1 VTSINNLKQDH
12 KNARKRTEQSAE
24 LIKES
29 LQRYGAARS
38 IVIDEDNRIL
48 AGNGTVIGAKAAG
61 IQNVRVI
68 ETDGDEIIAIRRT
81 GLSEDEKVGLAL
93 ADNRTS
99 DLSEWDQEMLRRLS
113 DEHDLSPW
121 FAEEDLAELIPS
133 EDLEEIDE
141 AQAKQDDASKLSDR
155 FGIAP
160 FTVLNARE
168 GWWQERKRQWL
179 ALGIQSEV
187 GRKGNLLG
195 MSETILQPDEQLREV
210 KQALTDGGGAGNG
223 SIHTKIP
230 GYYQKKNAGMSDE
243 QIVADFLESG
253 SQVGAGTSIFDPVL
267 AELSYRW
274 FSPENGIILDPFAGG
289 SVRGIVAAKT
299 NRQYIGCD
307 LRQEQIDANR
317 DQAASITPDNPPVWH
332 CTDSRNIDRVCKG
345 VQADMI
351 FSCPPYADLEVYSD
365 DPKDLSTLPYN
376 DFVESYRQI
385 IAKACTLLKP
395 DSFACFVVGDVRD
408 KKGNYYNFVGDTI
421 QAFIDA
427 GLTYYNEAILVTPVG
442 TLPLRA
448 GRTFAATRKLGKT
461 HQNVLVFLKG
471 DARKAVARCGECDFG
486 DIDPADEFGDV
497 MDPEDNNADS

>member
-1 VTSINNLKQDH
+1 MTSINSLKADH
-12 KNARKRTEQSAE
+12 KNARKRTDRSAE

-29 LQRYGAARS
+29 LERYGAARS
-38 IVIDEDNRIL
+38 IVVDEENRIL
-48 AGNGTVIGAKAAG
+48 AGNGTVEGAKAAG
-61 IQNVRVI
+61 IKNVRI
-68 ETDGDEIIAIRRT
+68 IDTEGDEIIAIRRT

-99 DLSEWDQEMLRRLS
+99 DLSEWDQEMLHRLS
-113 DEHDLSPW
+113 EDHDLSPW
-121 FAEEDLAELIPS
+121 FDEGDLAELIPS
-133 EDLEEIDE
+133 EDLEELNE
-141 AQAKQDDASKLSDR
+141 AQNKQEDASKLSDR

-160 FTVLNARE
+160 FTILNARE
-168 GWWQERKRQWL
+168 GWWQERKRQWI

-187 GRKGNLLG
+187 GRKENLLG
-195 MSETILQPDEQLREV
+195 MSE
-210 KQALTDGGGAGNG
+210 
-223 SIHTKIP
+223 
-230 GYYQKKNAGMSDE
+230 MM
-243 QIVADFLESG
+243 LEASG
-253 SQVGAGTSIFDPVL
+253 SDSGTSIFDPVL

-317 DQAASITPDNPPVWH
+317 EQAATNTPDNQPIWH

-365 DPKDLSTLPYN
+365 DPKDLSTLPYD
-376 DFVESYRQI
+376 DFVASYREI
-385 IAKACTLLKP
+385 IAKACSLLKP

-427 GLTYYNEAILVTPVG
+427 GLSYYNEAILVTPVG

-486 DIDPADEFGDV
+486 EIDAADEFGDV
-497 MDPEDNNADS
+497 MDHEADNADS

>member
-1 VTSINNLKQDH
+1 MTSINNLKADH
-12 KNARKRTEQSAE
+12 KNARKRTDRSAD

-29 LQRYGAARS
+29 LERYGAARS

-48 AGNGTVIGAKAAG
+48 AGNGTVEGAKAAG
-61 IQNVRVI
+61 IKNLRI
-68 ETDGDEIIAIRRT
+68 IDSEGDEIIAIRRT

-93 ADNRTS
+93 ADNRTA
-99 DLSEWDQEMLRRLS
+99 DLSEWDQEMLHRLS
-113 DEHDLSPW
+113 EDHDLAPW
-121 FAEEDLAELIPS
+121 FDEDDLADLIPS
-133 EDLEEIDE
+133 EDLEELSE
-141 AQAKQDDASKLSDR
+141 AQNKQEDASKLSDR

-160 FTVLNARE
+160 FTILNARE
-168 GWWQERKRQWL
+168 GWWQERKRQWIS
-179 ALGIQSEV
+179 LGIQSEV
-187 GRKGNLLG
+187 GRKENLLG
-195 MSETILQPDEQLREV
+195 MSEMMLE
-210 KQALTDGGGAGNG
+210 ASGAD
-223 SIHTKIP
+223 S
-230 GYYQKKNAGMSDE
+230 
-243 QIVADFLESG
+243 
-253 SQVGAGTSIFDPVL
+253 GTSIFDPVL
-267 AELSYRW
+267 AELAYRW

-289 SVRGIVAAKT
+289 SVRGIVATKS

-307 LRQEQIDANR
+307 LRQEQIEANR
-317 DQAASITPDNPPVWH
+317 DQAATITPDNQSIWH

-365 DPKDLSTLPYN
+365 DPNDLSTLPYN
-376 DFVESYRQI
+376 DFVASYREI
-385 IAKACTLLKP
+385 IAKACSLLKP

-421 QAFIDA
+421 QAFINA
-427 GLTYYNEAILVTPVG
+427 GLSYYNEAILVTPVG

-486 DIDPADEFGDV
+486 EIDAADEFGDV
-497 MDPEDNNADS
+497 MDPEADNADS

>member
-1 VTSINNLKQDH
+1 MTSINTLKADH
-12 KNARKRTEQSAE
+12 KNARKRTDRSAE

-38 IVIDEDNRIL
+38 IVIDEENRIL
-48 AGNGTVIGAKAAG
+48 AGNGTVEGAKAAG
-61 IQNVRVI
+61 IKNVRII
-68 ETDGDEIIAIRRT
+68 ETEGDEIIAIRRT

-99 DLSEWDQEMLRRLS
+99 DLSEWDQEMLHRLS
-113 DEHDLSPW
+113 EDHDLSPW
-121 FAEEDLAELIPS
+121 FDEGDLAELIPS
-133 EDLEEIDE
+133 EDLEELSE
-141 AQAKQDDASKLSDR
+141 AQNKQEDASKLSDR

-160 FTVLNARE
+160 FTILNARE
-168 GWWQERKRQWL
+168 GWWQERKRQWI

-195 MSETILQPDEQLREV
+195 MSETMLEPDEKLREM
-210 KQALTDGGGAGNG
+210 KALMRDHDTQTAN
-223 SIHTKIP
+223 IEMLP
-230 GYYQKKNAGMSDE
+230 GYYTKKNQGMSDE
-243 QIVADFLESG
+243 QIIEEYLASG
-253 SQVGAGTSIFDPVL
+253 AKAGGTSIFDPVL
-267 AELSYRW
+267 AELAYRW

-289 SVRGIVAAKT
+289 SVRGIVATKT

-317 DQAASITPDNPPVWH
+317 EQAATITPDNQPIWH

-365 DPKDLSTLPYN
+365 DPKDLSTLPYD
-376 DFVESYRQI
+376 DFVASYREI
-385 IAKACTLLKP
+385 IAKACSLLKP

-421 QAFIDA
+421 KAFIDA
-427 GLTYYNEAILVTPVG
+427 GLSYYNEAILVTPVG

-486 DIDPADEFGDV
+486 EIDAADEFGDV
-497 MDPEDNNADS
+497 MDPEADNADS

>member
-1 VTSINNLKQDH
+1 MASINNLKHDH
-12 KNARKRTEQSAE
+12 KNARKRTDQSAE

-38 IVIDEDNRIL
+38 IVIDENDRIL
-48 AGNGTVIGAKAAG
+48 AGNGTVEGAKAAG

-68 ETDGDEIIAIRRT
+68 ETDGNEIIAIRRT

-93 ADNRTS
+93 ADNRAS
-99 DLSEWDQEMLRRLS
+99 DLSAWDKEMLHRLS
-113 DEHDLSPW
+113 AEHDLSPW
-121 FAEEDLAELIPS
+121 FAEEDLTGLAEP
-133 EDLEEIDE
+133 ETFADFDE
-141 AQAKQDDASKLSDR
+141 ALEAASSEPQEQATSNKLSDR

-160 FTVLNARE
+160 FTILNARE
-168 GWWQERKRQWL
+168 GWWQERKRQWIS
-179 ALGIQSEV
+179 LGIQSEV
-187 GRKGNLLG
+187 GRKDNLLG
-195 MSETILQPDEQLREV
+195 MSQ
-210 KQALTDGGGAGNG
+210 
-223 SIHTKIP
+223 
-230 GYYQKKNAGMSDE
+230 MM
-243 QIVADFLESG
+243 LEASG
-253 SQVGAGTSIFDPVL
+253 SDSGTSIFDPVL
-267 AELSYRW
+267 AELAYRW
-274 FSPENGIILDPFAGG
+274 FSPGNGIILDPFAGG

-317 DQAASITPDNPPVWH
+317 EQAATITPDTQPIWH

-365 DPKDLSTLPYN
+365 DPNDLSTLPY
-376 DFVESYRQI
+376 DLFLDSYREI
-385 IAKACTLLKP
+385 ITKTCSLLK
-395 DSFACFVVGDVRD
+395 DNAFACFVVGDVRD

-421 QAFIDA
+421 QAFLDA
-427 GLTYYNEAILVTPVG
+427 GLSYYNEAILVTPVG

-471 DARKAVARCGECDFG
+471 DARKAVANCGDCDFA
-486 DIDPADEFGDV
+486 DIQEEQQPQAPAATATEYGEKLTV
-497 MDPEDNNADS
+497 ASLGGEL